1 MRHQRYAYGVLALAA
16 IAAGVWQAGVGGG
29 FGSGPGSSVPQARTA
44 SAHPRRPE
52 PPRVTLDDLR
62 LRRAAVTLGERDP
75 FRFRRQVSVVAARSA
90 PRPADR
96 LAVVPSQM
104 PVPQAPVVPI
114 RFMGSL
120 VVRNA
125 RWAIFSDC
133 AGYTGAARPGESFLG
148 EWEVLRIDEES
159 VVVARHGASPTRIAM
174 MGCAPR

>member
-1 MRHQRYAYGVLALAA
+1 MRQQPYAYGVLAVAA

-29 FGSGPGSSVPQARTA
+29 FGSGPRSSVSQARTA
-44 SAHPRRPE
+44 SAHPRGPE

-62 LRRAAVTLGERDP
+62 LRRAAVTPGDRDP
-75 FRFRRQVSVVAARSA
+75 FRFRQQVSVVAARSA

-104 PVPQAPVVPI
+104 PPPQAPVVPI

-120 VVRNA
+120 VVRNG

-133 AGYTGAARPGESFLG
+133 AGYTGAARRGESFLG

-159 VVVARHGASPTRIAM
+159 VVVARHGESPTRIAM

>member
-1 MRHQRYAYGVLALAA
+1 MRHRRYAYVVLVLAA
-16 IAAGVWQAGVGGG
+16 IAASVWQAGVGGG
-29 FGSGPGSSVPQARTA
+29 SGPGPRSSVPQVRTA
-44 SAHPRRPE
+44 SAHFLDPD

-62 LRRAAVTLGERDP
+62 LRRVAVMSGDRDP
-75 FRFRRQVSVVAARSA
+75 FRFRQQVSVVAARPA

-104 PVPQAPVVPI
+104 PVPQAAVVPI
-114 RFMGSL
+114 RFIGSL

-148 EWEVLRIDEES
+148 EWEVLRIDEAS
-159 VVVARHGASPTRIAM
+159 VVVARLGASPMRIAM
-174 MGCAPR
+174 VGCTLR